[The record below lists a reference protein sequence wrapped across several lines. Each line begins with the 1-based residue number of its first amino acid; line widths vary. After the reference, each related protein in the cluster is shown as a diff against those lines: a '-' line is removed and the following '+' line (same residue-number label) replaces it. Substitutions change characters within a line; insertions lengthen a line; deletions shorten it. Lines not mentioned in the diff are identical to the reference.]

1 MRVLSGALLLVA
13 AIGAC
18 GCGERRDRLDGTHWQ
33 APLIGVPCYA
43 EAGFE
48 HGTYAWALV
57 CTLDGGS
64 PAATL
69 EVGDYSITGD
79 ELTLV
84 PRQASC
90 PSDVVGHTL
99 AFSVSRDL
107 FITENAPGQILTFVS
122 LPAGPVPHAGIPVG
136 CFDAQGS
143 FVPNPLTPL

>member
-18 GCGERRDRLDGTHWQ
+18 GCGERRDQLDDTHWQ
-33 APLIGVPCYA
+33 AQLLPGSCYA
-43 EAGFE
+43 EAGFAN
-48 HGTYAWALV
+48 GSYAWAAV
-57 CTLDGGS
+57 CTLDDGS

-99 AFSVSRDL
+99 TFTVSRD
-107 FITENAPGQILTFVS
+107 FFTTENAPGQILTFHA
-122 LPAGPVPHAGIPVG
+122 LPAGPVPSAGVPVG

>member
-1 MRVLSGALLLVA
+1 MRGLSGALLLVA

-18 GCGERRDRLDGTHWQ
+18 GCGEKRDQLDGTHWEGQ
-33 APLIGVPCYA
+33 LLPGSCYA

-48 HGTYAWALV
+48 HGSYAWALV
-57 CTLDGGS
+57 CTEGSGS

-69 EVGDYSITGD
+69 EVGDYSIAGA

-99 AFSVSRDL
+99 AFSVSRDV
-107 FITENAPGQILTFVS
+107 FVTENAPGQIITFYA
-122 LPAGPVPHAGIPVG
+122 LPAGPVPQAGVPVG
-136 CFDAQGS
+136 CFDDQGS

>member
-18 GCGERRDRLDGTHWQ
+18 GCGEGRDRLDGTHWQ
-33 APLIGVPCYA
+33 GPFIVVPCYA

-48 HGTYAWALV
+48 RGSYAWALV
-57 CTLDGGS
+57 CTQDDGS
-64 PAATL
+64 SSATL

-99 AFSVSRDL
+99 AFSVSRDVL
-107 FITENAPGQILTFVS
+107 ITENAPGQIITFYP
-122 LPAGPVPHAGIPVG
+122 LPAGPVPHAGVPVG
-136 CFDAQGS
+136 CVDAQGS
-143 FVPNPLTPL
+143 FVPTPLTPL